1 MTNWSIKSYSN
12 WQLTTLV
19 LLRVAIGWNFF
30 YEGLSKLA
38 DPDWSAM
45 GYLLDSK
52 WIFSGLYHAMAA
64 NQAVLS
70 VVDFLNIWGLILI
83 GLGLILGLFT
93 RIAIIAGIILL
104 AFYYLSHPPLAGLQ
118 YAIPSEGNYLIINKT
133 LIILIAVWTLY
144 FFPTGRIIGIDR
156 FIFRQSAEEQ
166 TI

>member
-1 MTNWSIKSYSN
+1 MTNWGIKSYSN
-12 WQLTTLV
+12 WQLTSLV
-19 LLRVAIGWNFF
+19 FLRVAIGWNFF

-45 GYLLDSK
+45 GYLMDSK

-64 NQAVLS
+64 NQSVLS

-93 RIAIIAGIILL
+93 RIAAVTGIILL

-133 LIILIAVWTLY
+133 LIQLIAMWALY
-144 FFPTGRIIGIDR
+144 LFPTERIIGIDR
-156 FIFRQSAEEQ
+156 FIFKQSAQE
-166 TI
+166 